1 VDWIRLAE
9 DMIQWQVLVNAV
21 MKFQVTLDIEVSLK
35 RLKVQY
41 FDKYEVD
48 VTHIQF
54 LRARIYLN

>member
-1 VDWIRLAE
+1 
-9 DMIQWQVLVNAV
+9 VNAV